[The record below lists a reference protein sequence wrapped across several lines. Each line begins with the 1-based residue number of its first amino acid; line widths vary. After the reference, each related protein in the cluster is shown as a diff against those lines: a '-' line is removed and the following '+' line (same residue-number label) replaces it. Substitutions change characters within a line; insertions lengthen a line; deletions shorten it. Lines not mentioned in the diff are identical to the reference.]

1 MEDKTFE
8 LLEKIY
14 LELRQF
20 KQETNERFDGIDSK
34 FDGIDSKFDGIDSRF
49 DGIDSRLDRVEG
61 RIVKIENDHGQKLNA
76 LLDGYKQNSEAI
88 TQINH
93 KLDRLTDRVENQE
106 IKLQVLKSV
115 K

>member
-1 MEDKTFE
+1 MKGDLFMEDKTFE
-8 LLEKIY
+8 LLEKMY
-14 LELRQF
+14 SEFVQF
-20 KQETNERFDGIDSK
+20 REETNEQFKGINEQFK
-34 FDGIDSKFDGIDSRF
+34 GVNEQFKEVNEQFKEVNGNIIR
-49 DGIDSRLDRVEG
+49 
-61 RIVKIENDHGQKLNA
+61 IENDHGRKLDV

-88 TQINH
+88 TEINH

>member
-8 LLEKIY
+8 LLEKMY
-14 LELRQF
+14 SEFVQF
-20 KQETNERFDGIDSK
+20 RQETNDRFDGIDNRL
-34 FDGIDSKFDGIDSRF
+34 DGHDTRF
-49 DGIDSRLDRVEG
+49 DSMEKNFYGIRGHIAR
-61 RIVKIENDHGQKLNA
+61 IENDHGRKLDL
-76 LLDGYKQNSEAI
+76 LLDGYKQNSEDI
-88 TQINH
+88 GQINH

>member
-8 LLEKIY
+8 LLEKMY
-14 LELRQF
+14 SEFVQF
-20 KQETNERFDGIDSK
+20 RQETNDRFDGIDNRLDGHDTRFDSMEK
-34 FDGIDSKFDGIDSRF
+34 SFDGIRGHIAR
-49 DGIDSRLDRVEG
+49 
-61 RIVKIENDHGQKLNA
+61 IENDHGRKLDL
-76 LLDGYKQNSEAI
+76 LLDGYKQNSEDI
-88 TQINH
+88 SEINH